1 LDFTSKE
8 LSTKQ
13 NKQMIIDS
21 HQHFWNYE
29 PVKHEWIDDSMAV
42 IRRDFTP
49 QNLQKVYA
57 ENGID
62 GCVAVQADQTL
73 EETDFL
79 LDAAAKHDFIKGV
92 VGWAD
97 LRANTIESTLEKYS
111 DQDKL
116 KGFRH
121 VVQGEPDHNFLL
133 RKNFLHGIAALSKHN
148 FVYDILVFP
157 HQLGATLE
165 FVKKFPNQKF
175 VIDHIAKPYIKDSY
189 YEGWA
194 VLMQEIAKQENVF
207 CKLSGMITE
216 ADFKTWTPG
225 QIEPYM
231 DLVLNAF
238 GPQRILYGSD
248 WPVCLVAG
256 NYEAVKK
263 LTTNFIAKLSIA
275 EQAAIMGENA
285 IKFYNL

>member
-1 LDFTSKE
+1 
-8 LSTKQ
+8 
-13 NKQMIIDS
+13 MIIDS

-29 PVKHEWIDDSMAV
+29 PVKHEWIDDDMAV
-42 IRRDFTP
+42 IRRDFSP
-49 QNLQKVYA
+49 SDLKKVYQ

-73 EETDFL
+73 AETDFL
-79 LDAAAKHDFIKGV
+79 VQLSNENDFIKGI

-97 LRANTIESTLEKYS
+97 LRSESINEVLSGYAENK
-111 DQDKL
+111 KV

-133 RKNFLHGIAALSKHN
+133 RPNFLNGISALEEFN
-148 FVYDILVFP
+148 YTYDILIFP

-175 VIDHIAKPYIKDSY
+175 VIDHIAKPYIKDGF

-194 VLMQEIAKQENVF
+194 ALMKEVAAYENVS
-207 CKLSGMITE
+207 CKISGMITE
-216 ADFKTWTPG
+216 ADYQTWTPQ

-231 DLVLNAF
+231 NLVLEAF
-238 GPQRILYGSD
+238 GTNRLLYGSD

-256 NYEAVKK
+256 NYKKVKE
-263 LTTNFIAKLSIA
+263 LTTNFIAKLSST
-275 EQAAIMGENA
+275 EQEKIMGLNA
-285 IKFYNL
+285 IEFYNL